1 MLPDQRNETASRKKK
16 CRKRKYRLHS
26 PVTPYLFLLPNIT
39 GVFMF
44 VLFPVLFGF
53 GVSFCKW
60 DLVTSPKFIGLSNYL
75 KLLEDP
81 VFLKVLFNTVYFVCA
96 TVSLSIICA
105 LGLAI
110 ALNQKLKGSLT
121 FRAIYFLP
129 VLASWVAIAIV
140 WRWMFNPNFGIINYL
155 LGKLGIE
162 GPRWLASLKWAM
174 PAIIILSVWRDSA
187 FFMVIFLAGLQSI
200 PSSLYETA
208 DLDGAN
214 RLQKFAFITLPLSTP
229 TIFFVVIIATIV
241 DFQVFTQISVMTR
254 GGPFD
259 ATRTLVYYVYENAFR
274 WLTMGYAASMS
285 GVLFSI
291 LFIITLLQWKLR
303 KRWVFGE

>member
-1 MLPDQRNETASRKKK
+1 MAS
-16 CRKRKYRLHS
+16 RKRKYRLYS
-26 PVTPYLFLLPNIT
+26 PVTPYLFLLPNIV
-39 GVFMF
+39 GVFVF
-44 VLFPVLFGF
+44 ILFPVLMGL
-53 GVSFCKW
+53 GVSFSKW
-60 DLVTSPKFIGLSNYL
+60 DLLSPPKFIGLSNYS
-75 KLLEDP
+75 KLLGDP

-96 TVSLSIICA
+96 TVFLSTVCA

-110 ALNQKLKGSLT
+110 ALNQKFKGRLA

-129 VLASWVAIAIV
+129 VLASWVAIAV
-140 WRWMFNPNFGIINYL
+140 TWRWMFNPNFGVINYL

-162 GPRWLASLKWAM
+162 GPKWLASLKWAM

-187 FFMVIFLAGLQSI
+187 FYMVIFLAGLQSI
-200 PSSLYETA
+200 PSSFYEVA
-208 DLDGAN
+208 DLNGAN
-214 RLQKFAFITLPLSTP
+214 RLQKFFFVTLSLLTP
-229 TIFFVVIIATIV
+229 TIFFVVIIASIY

-274 WLTMGYAASMS
+274 WLKMGYAASMS
-285 GVLFSI
+285 VVLFVI
-291 LFIITLLQWKLR
+291 LFIITVLQWKLR